1 MLSLLELFL
10 PLYENHLLFL
20 FNWQVEIY
28 IPQNK
33 LGLPDLCSLYFVH
46 LLIITLML
54 FHCKMCLAA
63 WLLHQFITFLRAG
76 IALTRQANIPKLIWC
91 IFPLNSMILH
101 QM

>member
-46 LLIITLML
+46 LLIITLMVISL
-54 FHCKMCLAA
+54 
-63 WLLHQFITFLRAG
+63 
-76 IALTRQANIPKLIWC
+76 
-91 IFPLNSMILH
+91 
-101 QM
+101 